1 MEYGITRS
9 TRFKMRSVQVYS
21 GAAAKLDLG
30 QLDSARPFF
39 SLKTTVSKILQYYAY
54 KTVWKYAVILT
65 KNS

>member
-1 MEYGITRS
+1 
-9 TRFKMRSVQVYS
+9 MRSVQVYS